1 MYVLY
6 CVVGSNSLANHYPL
20 APWPVAIKT
29 HFGWLMTASNAT
41 RVALYSVVA
50 RFCTSRARGGCPSL
64 RPIRPIYGITMPIDH
79 ATPLQ
84 STDPLPSTLLIKPE
98 HPTAKALVKRLM
110 LNAGSDWWF
119 LYPFGQIDTVFITMD
134 GMTIWCLCFRS
145 SGKLCRR
152 CKAKRLWRS
161 GAKRKSPKMAWTHQ
175 SVSFFFHCIA
185 NVLIMPKSKYTKGK
199 CMHFLD
205 ASCKVNYSV
214 TFIYP
219 PKSANVI
226 QF

>member
-6 CVVGSNSLANHYPL
+6 CVVGSTSLANHYPL

-41 RVALYSVVA
+41 RVALYSVAA

-110 LNAGSDWWF
+110 LNADSDWYTLWTNWQGVHHHGWDDHLMPLLQKF
-119 LYPFGQIDTVFITMD
+119 RETVPSVQGQTVVAKRCQTEVTED
-134 GMTIWCLCFRS
+134 GMDPSI
-145 SGKLCRR
+145 
-152 CKAKRLWRS
+152 
-161 GAKRKSPKMAWTHQ
+161 RK
-175 SVSFFFHCIA
+175 FFFPVVSRTCW
-185 NVLIMPKSKYTKGK
+185 
-199 CMHFLD
+199 
-205 ASCKVNYSV
+205 SCQIK
-214 TFIYP
+214 IY
-219 PKSANVI
+219 KR
-226 QF
+226 